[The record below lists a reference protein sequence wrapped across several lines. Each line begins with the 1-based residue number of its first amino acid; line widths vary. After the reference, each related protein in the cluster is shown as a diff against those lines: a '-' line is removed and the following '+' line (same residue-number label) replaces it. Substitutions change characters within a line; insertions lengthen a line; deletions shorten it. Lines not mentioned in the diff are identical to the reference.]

1 MAPARSLRHDL
12 LDALDDIGLT
22 LRWMESRGDAIVTQW
37 RIDRPQRPWGPP
49 PGDPGERPRLDI
61 DAIVIDRLADGEP
74 ERRMLVDMAR
84 VMSQI
89 GTPRARERQLAA
101 HPAPHG
107 LAPARA
113 DR

>member
-37 RIDRPQRPWGPP
+37 RITGRNVRGVPRLGIPANG
-49 PGDPGERPRLDI
+49 RRLDI

-74 ERRMLVDMAR
+74 ERRMLVDMGR
-84 VMSQI
+84 VMTQI
-89 GTPRARERQLAA
+89 GTSELASA
-101 HPAPHG
+101 S
-107 LAPARA
+107 
-113 DR
+113 